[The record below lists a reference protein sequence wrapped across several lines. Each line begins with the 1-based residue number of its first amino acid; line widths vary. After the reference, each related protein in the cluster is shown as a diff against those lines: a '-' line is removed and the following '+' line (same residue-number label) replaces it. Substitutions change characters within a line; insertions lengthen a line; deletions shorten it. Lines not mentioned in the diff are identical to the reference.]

1 MMLEI
6 VKEYKMF
13 QIGDKVRVISGDHK
27 GQRGTIIGQKKG
39 GDAQKGAA
47 VQEPHF
53 VVELQNKK
61 KISIQGELLMA
72 EK

>member
-1 MMLEI
+1 
-6 VKEYKMF
+6 MF

-27 GQRGTIIGQKKG
+27 GQRGTIMGTTKG
-39 GDAQKGAA
+39 RDSQKGAK

-61 KISIQGELLMA
+61 KISIHGELLITDN
-72 EK
+72 